1 MSAKTKA
8 KEIFGNMY
16 DVDKGKGA
24 GNYMNYDYAKKYSK
38 IACDEIIS
46 LLTLYNADNAFNE
59 LQTKKFWFEVK
70 KEIDLL

>member
-1 MSAKTKA
+1 MSAKEKA

-24 GNYMNYDYAKKYSK
+24 GNYMNYDYARKCAK

-46 LLTLYNADNAFNE
+46 LIFLYPQGNEFSE

>member
-16 DVDKGKGA
+16 DVDKGKGV
-24 GNYMNYDYAKKYSK
+24 GNYMNYDYAKKCAK
-38 IACDEIIS
+38 IAVDEILS
-46 LLTLYNADNAFNE
+46 LLTLFNPDNAFND
-59 LQTKKFWFEVK
+59 LQTKKFWNEVK